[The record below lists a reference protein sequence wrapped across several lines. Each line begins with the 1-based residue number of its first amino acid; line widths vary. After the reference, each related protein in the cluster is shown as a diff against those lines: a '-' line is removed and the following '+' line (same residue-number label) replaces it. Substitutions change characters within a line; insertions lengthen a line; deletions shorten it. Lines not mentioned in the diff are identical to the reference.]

1 MLLVINLQKIVLVI
15 NLMLNSFCAKEWIL
29 VGNGAAFFFE
39 RDSKKGAQDAPL
51 TKESANLDR

>member
-1 MLLVINLQKIVLVI
+1 
-15 NLMLNSFCAKEWIL
+15 MLNSFCAKEWIL